1 MWLFTK
7 SLQARFYHRNFP
19 YHPKKV
25 APHPRK
31 RDRGGVRGTID
42 MLNQYGLNV
51 FPGTPRPP
59 KGGTRGL
66 LARADPRRCLRTIDC
81 ARRRGAGPAGA
92 AGPVDRRPVGAGAL
106 HRRRRGRGGF
116 CFVQH
121 DATLDAANR
130 AARQPS
136 RLPTSAMR
144 AGAGGRGQAA
154 GGEAAGPARGG
165 ERALPLSV
173 IPGSFQHFCEKC

>member
-1 MWLFTK
+1 
-7 SLQARFYHRNFP
+7 
-19 YHPKKV
+19 
-25 APHPRK
+25 
-31 RDRGGVRGTID
+31 

-92 AGPVDRRPVGAGAL
+92 ACPVDRRPVGAGAL
-106 HRRRRGRGGF
+106 PRRAWARAGL

-121 DATLDAANR
+121 GATLDAANR

-136 RLPTSAMR
+136 QLPTSAMR
-144 AGAGGRGQAA
+144 AGAGGRGRAA
-154 GGEAAGPARGG
+154 GGEAAGPARDG
-165 ERALPLSV
+165 ERTLPLSV
-173 IPGSFQHFCEKC
+173 IPGSAEHFLQGFRFLLAFCAVFLKNFFA